1 MQLQTL
7 YGTGGGRVPLADG
20 RSLTLTRAEL
30 AACIAAMPTEA
41 CRTMHLAV
49 QHGDIATA
57 QRLLR
62 EAATAYVAA
71 SPAPAPAPVPFTTR
85 RSRRQTNIA

>member
-7 YGTGGGRVPLADG
+7 YGTGGGRIPLENG
-20 RSLTLTRAEL
+20 QSLSLTREALSDL
-30 AACIAAMPTEA
+30 IAAMPTEA

-62 EAATAYVAA
+62 EAATAYIAA
-71 SPAPAPAPVPFTTR
+71 APAPAPAPAPFTTR
-85 RSRRQTNIA
+85 RSRRPTRIA